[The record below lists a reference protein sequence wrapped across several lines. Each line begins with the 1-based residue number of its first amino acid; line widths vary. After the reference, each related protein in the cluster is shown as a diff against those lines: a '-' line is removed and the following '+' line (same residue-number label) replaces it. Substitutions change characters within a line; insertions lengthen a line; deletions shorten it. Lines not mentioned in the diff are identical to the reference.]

1 MALRVLRWLL
11 SALAVLAALCVLL
24 VSGALWYGH
33 TQDALERAV
42 AQAVDRSGGRLQIE
56 GASGSV
62 LGPFAFARIAWKDG
76 AAAIVA
82 EGVRG
87 EWSPLSLLAR
97 RLQVVE
103 LSVARLTVASTGQGQ
118 AGGLPESL
126 ALPVPLAIDRLTIA
140 ILELRS
146 EGMVVDASGI
156 ELAYLGDE
164 GGHHLRGLR
173 VSSTIGVISGDAEL
187 GLQPPYAVAGKLS
200 LARADQRRPIAA
212 SATLRGDLGRLM
224 LEVQATVGSAKVS
237 GAGTLRPSA
246 PSWLQSLSLKGSAV
260 DLAQF
265 DAAWPRT
272 DLAVAGSAATTDD
285 GTIGGSFEIDNA
297 TAGALTD
304 DLLPM
309 ERAEGAFR
317 LEGKRIRLSDLRV
330 ALAGGGSASGSA
342 TVGAA
347 RTELDLALSAVNLRS
362 IHRPLRSTRLAG
374 TVRAQIAADS
384 VTANALLRERDLSLS
399 LDLVQRGKDIEL
411 RQFRAEARGGSL
423 AGSGRVALTGSV
435 PFAMNARAARLN
447 PAAFGDFVPA
457 SIDAAIEATGAL
469 QPQWAADLRF
479 KIDEHS
485 RLHGVA
491 FGGEGHLLAS
501 PGRVRD
507 ATVRLHVASNV
518 LQAHGAFGQLGDH
531 LDFALDGPRLKEID
545 PKLDGKISV
554 AGSIAGSI
562 AAPDVSFDL
571 HGSALRAGDR
581 YAAGSL
587 TATGKVRVETEGEVR
602 LAIEAKELVVPRLG
616 LANASLRLTG
626 TMAAHDLEL
635 RTSGPV
641 IDASLKISGGWHD
654 GFPGLWR
661 GSLVAFEQ
669 HGDTPITLARPVA
682 MELTRDSGQ
691 LSDATLEIGAGRL
704 IVRHLRWAAD
714 GLDSKGEFTA
724 IPAALLMKF
733 AGVGENVRSTL
744 LLGGDWSVV
753 ASPRLNGLLR
763 VRRETGDL
771 GSRYIAGL
779 ELGLTAV
786 DIDVRLENDALTATL
801 NATSAQFGSAGA
813 RLDVAPSAAPE
824 IGSLDRDAPAKLAA
838 SFELAS
844 LRAVAVFTGTRAV
857 IDGRLQAKI
866 EGSGTLGALDVTGQ
880 LEGDDLRIDA
890 PQYGIAIHGGS
901 LRADLR
907 NDELHVSELRLAAGD
922 GQFTATGVLPLR
934 ADPSALSTVQWTAE
948 KFTLLNRPDARLVLE
963 GSGVLTWEARRIGLS
978 GNLRAAEGHFEF
990 AARDTTRLS
999 DDVVIKGRTAPEDA
1013 RDAVAKVPL
1022 RLDLDLDLGPKLT
1035 FIGHGVEARLAGR
1048 VKVTTA
1054 EDGAL
1059 IARGK
1064 VSAINGTYLA
1074 FGQRLVVERG
1084 NIYFDGPIENPSLDF
1099 LALRRNLPV
1108 EVGITVTGTARAP
1121 RAQLTSNPPLPD
1133 GEKLSWLV
1141 LGHGLDSTSG
1151 RDNAALQSAAALLF
1165 QSTFATSGAGTFPR
1179 QAGLDDI
1186 SIQGRAGGAEGQVL
1200 SFGKR
1205 LSEGLYVAFDQGL
1218 TIASNALRLEYSL
1231 TPSVMLRAT
1240 AGTVSSFGI
1249 YYTHSFR

>member
-1 MALRVLRWLL
+1 MALRLLRWLL
-11 SALAVLAALCVLL
+11 TALAGLATLCVVL
-24 VSGALWYGH
+24 VAGILWYGH
-33 TQDALERAV
+33 TQDALEHAV
-42 AQAVDRSGGRLQIE
+42 AQAVGRSSGRLQIE

-62 LGPFAFARIAWKDG
+62 LGPFVFARIAWTDG
-76 AAAIVA
+76 ATAIVA
-82 EGVRG
+82 ERVRG
-87 EWSPLSLLAR
+87 EWSPFSLLSR
-97 RLQVVE
+97 RLQVGG
-103 LSVARLTVASTGQGQ
+103 LSVARLTIANTGQGK

-126 ALPVPLAIDRLTIA
+126 TLPLPLAIDRLTVA
-140 ILELRS
+140 ILELS
-146 EGMVVDASGI
+146 AEGTIVDASGI

-164 GGHHLRGLR
+164 SGHHVRGLR
-173 VSSTIGVISGDAEL
+173 VNSTVGLISGDADL
-187 GLQPPYAVAGKLS
+187 GLRSPYAVAGKLS
-200 LARADQRRPIAA
+200 LARTDQRGPIAA

-224 LEVQATVGSAKVS
+224 LEVQATVGSAQIS
-237 GAGTLRPSA
+237 GAGTLRPSE

-260 DLAQF
+260 DLAQL
-265 DAAWPRT
+265 DAALPRT
-272 DLAVAGSAATTDD
+272 DLTVAGSAATTDE

-297 TAGALTD
+297 AAGTLTD
-304 DLLPM
+304 DLLPVQ
-309 ERAEGAFR
+309 RAKGAFR
-317 LEGKRIRLSDLRV
+317 LEGERVRLTDLRV

-347 RTELDLALSAVNLRS
+347 HAEVALALSAVDLRS
-362 IHRPLRSTRLAG
+362 IHRPLRQTRLAG

-384 VTANALLRERDLSLS
+384 VTANALLRERDLSLA
-399 LDLVQRGKDIEL
+399 LDLVQRGSEVEL
-411 RQFRAEARGGSL
+411 RQFRAQARGGSL
-423 AGSGRVALTGSV
+423 TGSGRVTLSDSM
-435 PFAMNARAARLN
+435 PFFVSARAAHLN
-447 PAAFGDFVPA
+447 PAAFGNFAPA

-469 QPQWAADLRF
+469 QPQWSADARF
-479 KIDEHS
+479 KVDEHS
-485 RLHGVA
+485 RLHGFA
-491 FGGEGHLLAS
+491 FGGEGHLVAGAS
-501 PGRVRD
+501 RVRD

-518 LQAHGAFGQLGDH
+518 LQVRGAFGQPGDH
-531 LDFALDGPRLKEID
+531 LDFALDAPRLKEID
-545 PKLDGKISV
+545 PMLDGKLSA

-562 AAPDVSFDL
+562 AAPAVSFDL

-587 TATGKVRVETEGEVR
+587 AATGKVRVEAEGEAQ
-602 LAIEAKELVVPRLG
+602 LAIEAKEVVVPRLQ
-616 LANASLRLTG
+616 LATASLRLTG
-626 TMAAHDLEL
+626 TVATHDLEL
-635 RTSGPV
+635 RTSGPA

-654 GFPGLWR
+654 GHPGLWR

-669 HGDTPITLARPVA
+669 HGDTQITLARPVA

-691 LSDATLEIGAGRL
+691 LSDATLEVGAGRL
-704 IVRHLRWAAD
+704 FVHRLRWAGH
-714 GLDSKGEFTA
+714 GLDSEGEFTA

-733 AGVGENVRSTL
+733 GGVGDNVRSTL
-744 LLGGDWSVV
+744 LLGGAWSVA
-753 ASPRLNGLLR
+753 ASPRLNGLVR

-786 DIDVRLENDALTATL
+786 DIDVRLENDAVTATL
-801 NATSAQFGSAGA
+801 SATSAQFGSAGA
-813 RLDVAPSAAPE
+813 RLDVGSPAAPE
-824 IGSLDRDAPAKLAA
+824 VGSLDRNAQAKLAA

-844 LRAVAVFTGTRAV
+844 LRAISIFTGTRGV
-857 IDGRLQAKI
+857 LDGRLQGKI
-866 EGSGTLGALDVTGQ
+866 EGGGTLGALDVTGQ
-880 LEGDDLRIDA
+880 LDGEDLRVDA
-890 PQYGIAIHGGS
+890 PQYGIAIHGGR
-901 LRADLR
+901 LRAELR
-907 NDELHVSELRLAAGD
+907 NDELRVSELRLAAGD

-934 ADPSALSTVQWTAE
+934 ADLSAPSTVQWTAE
-948 KFTLLNRPDARLVLE
+948 KFTLLNRPDARLVLD

-978 GNLRAAEGHFEF
+978 GSLRAAEGHFEL
-990 AARDTTRLS
+990 AAQDTTELG
-999 DDVVIKGRTAPEDA
+999 DDVVIKGRTAPEDT

-1035 FIGHGVEARLAGR
+1035 VVGRGLEARLAGR

-1054 EDGAL
+1054 DDGTL
-1059 IARGK
+1059 LARGK

-1074 FGQRLVVERG
+1074 FGQRLALDHG
-1084 NIYFDGPIENPSLDF
+1084 DIYFDGPVENPGLDF

-1108 EVGITVTGTARAP
+1108 EVGIAVTGTAKAP
-1121 RAQLTSNPPLPD
+1121 RAQLRSNPPLSD

-1165 QSTFATSGAGTFPR
+1165 QSTFATSGASNLSR

-1186 SIQGRAGGAEGQVL
+1186 SIQGRAAGAEGQVL

-1218 TIASNALRLEYSL
+1218 TIATNALRLEYSL